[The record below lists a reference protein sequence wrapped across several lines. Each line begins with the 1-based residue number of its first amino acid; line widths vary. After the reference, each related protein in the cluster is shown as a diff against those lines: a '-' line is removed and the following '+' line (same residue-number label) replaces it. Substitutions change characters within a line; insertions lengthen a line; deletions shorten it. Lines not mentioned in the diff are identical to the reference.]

1 METAIGVFDS
11 RDRAEQALK
20 ELLRR
25 NVPQESIVFLTT
37 SETEAAGMAKEFG
50 SWAGGFAGGAAGM
63 TAGVVAVTLLAI
75 PGLGQALALGIGA
88 TALLGLAGAGA
99 GSAAAKAASS
109 DKSIP
114 QPIPDNEDAAL
125 FRKVLK
131 DGRSLIIVRTD
142 WHEVAS
148 VACGIL
154 DRTGISIQER
164 TNLRMKASTREA
176 GDANVVDISGRITLG
191 EGNVMLREIV
201 QGLVEKGKTKIVL
214 NLAGVDHID
223 SAGIGELVRSH
234 TVVRR
239 AGGQLKIANVGK
251 KVQEMLK
258 MTSLNAV
265 FDIHQDE
272 DSAIKSF
279 GQAAGAKA

>member
-11 RDRAEQALK
+11 RDQAEKALR
-20 ELLRR
+20 ELLKR

-37 SETEAAGMAKEFG
+37 SETEAASLAKEFG

-63 TAGVVAVTLLAI
+63 TAGVVAMTLLAI

-99 GSAAAKAASS
+99 GSATAKALSADS
-109 DKSIP
+109 SIP

-142 WHEVAS
+142 WREVAS
-148 VACGIL
+148 VACDIL

-164 TNLRMKASTREA
+164 TNLKMQASTREG
-176 GDANVVDISGRITLG
+176 GDATVVDISGRITLG
-191 EGNVMLREIV
+191 EGNAMLREIV
-201 QGLVEKGKTKIVL
+201 QELVDKGKTKVVL

-234 TVVRR
+234 TALRR

-279 GQAAGAKA
+279 GQASGAKA